1 VDLFRIAGTGYTTA
15 GWANI
20 GPARMTF
27 TTNEIFT
34 GTNQGGRIEFWTTAN
49 ASGPA
54 YSTIS
59 RTATIDPALG
69 VTATGFVTAGNV
81 TAGNVIATTLFHG
94 NAIGTNATYT
104 ANVTA
109 NTVYTG
115 AQVTTTGG
123 IRTISGGTPTVTL
136 NFGVDSIIMLYQPAG
151 AVTLQYGTLVAGA
164 TINVFINMGGTPQ
177 NITLGVNA
185 SNNTNLAGK
194 TIIGGAGNAAAAKA
208 NELVSLIYTC
218 VDGTSAN
225 TYCVTNY
232 G

>member
-1 VDLFRIAGTGYTTA
+1 
-15 GWANI
+15 
-20 GPARMTF
+20 MTF

-69 VTATGFVTAGNV
+69 VTATGFVTAGNITTGNITV
-81 TAGNVIATTLFHG
+81 TNNETVGGNVTVTRSI
-94 NAIGTNATYT
+94 
-104 ANVTA
+104 TA
-109 NTVYTG
+109 NTLYAG
-115 AQVTTTGG
+115 AQVVTSGG

-136 NFGVDSIIMLYQPAG
+136 NFGTDSIVQVYQPAG
-151 AVTLQYGTLVAGA
+151 AVTLQYGTLVAGT

-177 NITLGVNA
+177 NVTLGVSA

-194 TIIGGAGNAAAAKA
+194 TAIGGAGNAPAAKA
-208 NELVSLIYTC
+208 NELVQLVYTC
-218 VDGTSAN
+218 VDGTAGN
-225 TYCVTNY
+225 TYCVVSY